1 MQRKHTRYTVSTIVL
16 LLTSNSVVVD
26 VFDFSELGYNISC
39 HGIINNCEQLGLVVQ
54 NTGA

>member
-1 MQRKHTRYTVSTIVL
+1 MQRKHTRYTVSAIVL

-39 HGIINNCEQLGLVVQ
+39 FGNINNCEQLGQVVQ